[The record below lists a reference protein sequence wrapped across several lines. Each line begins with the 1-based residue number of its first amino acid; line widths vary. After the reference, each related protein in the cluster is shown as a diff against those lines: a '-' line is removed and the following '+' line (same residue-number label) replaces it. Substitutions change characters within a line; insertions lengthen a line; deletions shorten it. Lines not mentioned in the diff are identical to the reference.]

1 MELFK
6 VNMQNG
12 DYFAQRT
19 VTIGHNK
26 EVILDFSDVVC
37 AM

>member
-6 VNMQNG
+6 VNMQNS
-12 DYFAQRT
+12 DYSAQRT
-19 VTIGHNK
+19 VTIGRDK
-26 EVILDFSDVVC
+26 KVILDFSDVVC